1 MIKYHD
7 FSKSKVISFDCETY
21 DPDLTTKGPGIK
33 RGGYILGYSLA
44 DESGFAEYYNLG
56 HDGITIDERNKNIKY
71 LREIMSLDI
80 PKLGQNILYD
90 CDWFQNFLRV
100 KVNGKWWDTLVAE
113 ALLNENQ
120 GKYNLD
126 FMSEKYLQLGKVK
139 AKPEAICEIEGWKGD
154 FRKHLWRMSYTDVR
168 DYAIGDVVL
177 PIKIFELQ
185 WKLMSQQ
192 DLLSLFHLEMGLFP
206 MLIHMRDTGVLIDI
220 KALRQAEERFTDV
233 LFDYENELNNIAGFE
248 VNYRA
253 SADIAKACDK
263 FGLDYP
269 LTEKTKKPSFTK
281 QWLENNADTHPIFK
295 YVTECRKIYN
305 IVSKFL
311 ESQIRQSMVEGKIYT
326 QFHPDKAEDYGTV
339 TGRFSSSN
347 PNLQNIPANDPEVGK
362 AVRKLFLPF
371 EGQKWGRIDYSQ
383 IEVRLMAHYAVGNR
397 SDEICQA
404 FNTNANIDYH
414 QWCADQVGNI
424 TRKRAK
430 TINFGLFYGM
440 GIDLLCYK
448 LNLEKD
454 EGEAFLDM
462 YFSRLPF
469 IKKTIWAAKN
479 RAESRG
485 YVKTILGRRRRF
497 PDRKFTYKALNA
509 IIQGSAADIMK
520 KSMVDSW
527 NSGVYDVL
535 IPLITVHDEIDVSI
549 PDSQIG
555 MDAFKEL
562 NEIMKKTIKLKVP
575 LGTEKEIGK
584 SWGDLHKV

>member
-1 MIKYHD
+1 MTKYKD

-21 DPDLTTKGPGIK
+21 DPDLKLKGPSIK
-33 RGGYILGYSLA
+33 RGGYVLGYSLA

-56 HDGITIDERNKNIKY
+56 HNGISKDERLKNLNY
-71 LREIMSLDI
+71 LEEVMSLDV

-100 KVNGKWWDTLVAE
+100 QVKGKWWDLMVAE
-113 ALLNENQ
+113 ALINENQ

-126 FMSEKYLQLGKVK
+126 YMSEKYLQLGKVK
-139 AKPEAICEIEGWKGD
+139 AKPEKVCEIEGWKGD
-154 FRKHLWRMSYTDVR
+154 FRAHLWRMSYQDVR

-177 PIKIFELQ
+177 PIKIFEIQ
-185 WKLMSQQ
+185 WKLLNQQ
-192 DLLSLFHLEMGLFP
+192 ELLPLFHLEMGLYP
-206 MLIHMRDTGVLIDI
+206 MLIYMRDHGVKIDLPS
-220 KALRQAEERFTDV
+220 LRILEDKFCDILMA
-233 LFDYENELNNIAGFE
+233 YEDELNNLAGFE

-263 FGLDYP
+263 FGLTYP

-281 QWLENNADTHPIFK
+281 QWLENNADTHQLFK
-295 YVTECRKIYN
+295 LISECRKFYN
-305 IVSKFL
+305 IISKFL
-311 ESQIRQSMVEGKIYT
+311 ESQIKQSTVDSIIYT
-326 QFHPDKAEDYGTV
+326 QFHPEKAEDYGTV

-383 IEVRLMAHYAVGNR
+383 IEVRLMAHYAVGKR
-397 SDEICQA
+397 SDEIRQA
-404 FNTNANIDYH
+404 FNTDANIDYH

-448 LNLEKD
+448 LNLTKD

-462 YFSRLPF
+462 YFERLPF

-497 PDRKFTYKALNA
+497 PDKKFTYKALNA
-509 IIQGSAADIMK
+509 VIQGSAADIMK

-527 NSGVYDVL
+527 NSGIYDVL
-535 IPLITVHDEIDVSI
+535 TPLLTVHDEIDVSI
-549 PDSQIG
+549 PDNQLG

-562 NEIMKKTIKLKVP
+562 NDIMRKTVELKVP
-575 LGTEKEIGK
+575 LSTEKEIGK
-584 SWGDLHKV
+584 NWGDLKKI